1 MPELEATSAQM
12 TMMVNVR
19 KHAFSVPP
27 GGTAELGT
35 LADADRSRTRQ
46 LPLSAVSDSS
56 YKSETFA
63 FSHTFMVSVDVKH
76 HVYLLQPHTVS
87 RFGLAVRR

>member
-1 MPELEATSAQM
+1 MGADWPTSEKVPELEAMSAQM

-19 KHAFSVPP
+19 LHAFSVPP
-27 GGTAELGT
+27 GGAAQLGT

-46 LPLSAVSDSS
+46 LPLSAVSGSS

-63 FSHTFMVSVDVKH
+63 FSHTGGGDSSV
-76 HVYLLQPHTVS
+76 
-87 RFGLAVRR
+87 VRAPDS